1 MRKDFTKIHSAKTK
15 YLTPNT
21 ERQTPNAEPRTP
33 NGKRTLKKLTL
44 LVLRA
49 FAGPML
55 VTFLISLFVLLMQF
69 LWKYIDDLV
78 GKGLDTM
85 IIVKLMIYVSI
96 TLIPLALPLSLLLSS
111 IMTFGNLA
119 EHFELTAC
127 KSAGVSLQRVM
138 RPLTITALLI
148 CVLAFYFSNYVL
160 PVANL
165 KMNALLY
172 DVRNQ
177 KPALLIKEGIFYN
190 GIDGYSIR
198 IAKKD
203 PDGQLLHDILIY
215 DHTQSRGNT
224 KMIMAERGKMAM
236 SDDERYLLLT
246 LYKGSSYEEQ
256 ENRPGRMS
264 RPFLRTEFE
273 EELVRFDLTSF
284 KLTRTNE
291 QLFKDNYQMLNLRQ
305 LTHSSD
311 SLRKKLVE
319 RQNDLYRQLISYYGI
334 DTNLAHHHEVVQ
346 PAFSSDTITPTRRQV
361 VFTSSISTVKNIQS
375 MLSDAKQDLLN
386 KTRVLSK
393 HQIEWQRKF
402 TLSFACLILFF
413 IGAPLGAI
421 IRKGGL
427 GMPVVVSVFFF
438 VIYHII
444 SISGEKFAREGV
456 IPAWKGM
463 WLSAAILLPVGVF
476 LTYKATRDSALF
488 EGDAYTKFIRRF
500 FTRRFSDTNEQTDPS

>member
-1 MRKDFTKIHSAKTK
+1 M
-15 YLTPNT
+15 
-21 ERQTPNAEPRTP
+21 
-33 NGKRTLKKLTL
+33 
-44 LVLRA
+44 V
-49 FAGPML
+49 

-78 GKGLDTM
+78 GKGLEPL
-85 IIVKLMIYVSI
+85 IIIKLMIYVSV

-148 CVLAFYFSNYVL
+148 CLTAFYFSNYVL

-172 DVRNQ
+172 DVRQQ
-177 KPALLIKEGIFYN
+177 KPALMIKEGVFYN

-198 IAKKD
+198 INKKNS
-203 PDGQLLHDILIY
+203 DGQTLEDLLIY
-215 DHTQSRGNT
+215 DHTENRGNT
-224 KMIMAERGKMAM
+224 KMIKAERGKMAM

-246 LYKGSSYEEQ
+246 LYKGASYEEQ
-256 ENRPGRMS
+256 EGKHGKMS
-264 RPFLRTEFE
+264 RPLLRTEFE
-273 EELVRFDLTSF
+273 EELVRFDLSSF
-284 KLTRTNE
+284 KMTRTNE

-305 LTHSSD
+305 LTYAAD
-311 SLRKKLVE
+311 SIDRKVKE
-319 RQNDLYRQLISYYGI
+319 RQSDIYKQIITYYGI
-334 DTNLAHHHEVVQ
+334 DTSLRKRDLSQLKDTGIFNIKD
-346 PAFSSDTITPTRRQV
+346 PAKRQLNN
-361 VFTSSISTVKNIQS
+361 STAAWSVKNVQNI
-375 MLSDAKQDLLN
+375 LVDAMQDLEFKERSLA
-386 KTRVLSK
+386 K

-427 GMPVVVSVFFF
+427 GMPVVVSVLFF
-438 VIYHII
+438 VIYHVI

-463 WLSAAILLPVGVF
+463 WVSTLILLPVGIF
-476 LTYKATRDSALF
+476 LTYKATTDSGLF
-488 EGDAYTKFIRRF
+488 DKDAYVRF
-500 FTRRFSDTNEQTDPS
+500 FKRMNPFSKTKN